1 MDEVARL
8 QSALRRKEAD
18 CEAVEAEIRAQIA
31 DYQRLKQRLLQQVRA
46 PCRCTAHLCPPVVR
60 TPTGQSLNSW
70 APTETGTALL

>member
-46 PCRCTAHLCPPVVR
+46 PCRCS
-60 TPTGQSLNSW
+60 TPTGQSLQSW
-70 APTETGTALL
+70 GPELRPLP